1 MILALLFAACIPD
14 DVADDSGTKES
25 TTDSQSTDDS
35 SPTDDS
41 EASEDQIITGTWLS
55 EGDDIS
61 DLLAAGGFVKI
72 TATFKGDGTYTTD
85 ATDSRGTTY
94 NLAGTYTVDTT
105 TLPGTLVAN
114 QTTPTAV
121 TAEGIWQVN
130 GDTLLYEVA
139 QTSPDKGFTPPTPQG
154 GFGSTTGP
162 NVEPGIN
169 VQTYKRQ

>member
-1 MILALLFAACIPD
+1 MILALFMACIPD
-14 DVADDSGTKES
+14 DVADDSATKES
-25 TTDSQSTDDS
+25 TTDSQSGGDDS
-35 SPTDDS
+35 SSTDDS
-41 EASEDQIITGTWLS
+41 EPAGDQDITGAWLS
-55 EGDDIS
+55 EGDNIS

-72 TATFKGDGTYTTD
+72 TANFKSDGTYTTD

-94 NLAGTYTVDTT
+94 NLAGTYTVDTS
-105 TLPGTLVAN
+105 TLPGTIVAH
-114 QTTPTAV
+114 QTTPTSV